1 VELTKEQFYQR
12 RIAELEA
19 ENAALKAENAALRTE
34 VADLKAQIA
43 KLAEQVAR
51 LSKNSSNSSK
61 PPSSDIVKP
70 PKPDNPKGP
79 RRQGGQPGHRGANR
93 PPFRSDQINHVE
105 DLHPS
110 ACPHGHDGTLEPVGS
125 PKIQQVAELREDPLQ
140 ITEYHLHGYRCSV
153 CGRIVW
159 AELPPGVVDGQLFGP
174 RLQALIAYMK
184 GSLHASYTGLE
195 EFCREALGIDVARSH
210 LCNTIARV
218 NEALA
223 SPYEELGDH
232 LSTEPA
238 LNIDE
243 SGWKDRGVKYWI
255 WIFCTSAI
263 SFFCIAKSRGSKVL
277 EEVLGQTYGGTIISD
292 FFSAYVKY
300 ANGLQQFCLAHL
312 IRDIKF
318 LTTLPVEADKRF
330 GERLLIEFK
339 RLFHFW
345 HLREKIPKE
354 RLDRIML
361 RIKDR
366 VLRLAEGCAGG
377 ERSKARTLARR
388 LVKHG
393 DAIFR
398 FLFDPAISPTNN
410 AAERGIRT
418 AVIDRRITQ
427 GSRSPMG
434 RQWNARIWTV
444 LGTCRKQG
452 RSAWQFLQDALSA
465 YHFQTPAPSLLIQ
478 AT

>member
-1 VELTKEQFYQR
+1 VEPTREQFYLR
-12 RIAELEA
+12 RIAELEKQ
-19 ENAALKAENAALRTE
+19 N
-34 VADLKAQIA
+34 ADLLAQVA
-43 KLAEQVAR
+43 KLTEQVAR
-51 LSKNSSNSSK
+51 LSRNSSNSSK

-70 PKPDNPKGP
+70 PKANNPKGP

-93 PPFRSDQINHVE
+93 PPFGPNQINHVE
-105 DLHPS
+105 ALHPPV
-110 ACPHGHDGTLEPVGS
+110 CPHDHDGKLEPIGE
-125 PKIQQVAELREDPLQ
+125 PKIHQVAELREDPLQ
-140 ITEYHLHGYRCSV
+140 ITEYRLHGCRCSV

-159 AELPPGVVDGQLFGP
+159 AELPPGVVEGQLFGP

-184 GSLHASYTGLE
+184 GSLHAGYTGLE
-195 EFCREALGIDVARSH
+195 EFCREVLDIDVSRSH
-210 LCNTIARV
+210 LCNIIARV
-218 NEALA
+218 NDALA
-223 SPYEELGDH
+223 EPYEELAEH
-232 LSTEPA
+232 VPTEPV
-238 LNIDE
+238 LNVDE
-243 SGWKDRGVKYWI
+243 SGWKDKGRKYWI
-255 WIFCTSAI
+255 WVFCAPAV
-263 SFFCIAKSRGSKVL
+263 SFFCIAQSRGSKVL
-277 EEVLGQTYGGTIISD
+277 EEVLGKTYLGTIVSD

-300 ANGLQQFCLAHL
+300 ANRLQQFCLAHL

-318 LTTLPVEADKRF
+318 LTTLPGEGDRRF

-354 RLDRIML
+354 RFDRIML

-366 VLRLAEGCAGG
+366 VLRLAQSGAGG

-427 GSRSPMG
+427 GSRSLMG
-434 RQWNARIWTV
+434 RHWNARIWTV

-452 RSAWQFLQDALSA
+452 RSAWQFLQNALSA
-465 YHFQTPAPSLLIQ
+465 HYFQTPAPSLLPQ